1 MAEEFASLS
10 DSTHLVL
17 RGAAVA
23 GDPFDPELA
32 AAAAATTEASA
43 LVAVDELLQLDLVRE
58 TDVPRRF
65 RFRHPL
71 VRRAVYESTPVAWRL
86 GAHER
91 SAEALAT
98 RGALPEERAH
108 HIERSARRGDRAA
121 LAIVR
126 EAGNSVAHR
135 APASAARWFAA
146 ALRLLPDNAPTE
158 ERVEL
163 LLARAGALTAT
174 GQFAESHDALLES
187 LDLAPRESLALQTR
201 LTTACAGVE
210 HLLGHHEE
218 AHARLANALNR
229 LPDPGSPEAV
239 ALMIELAV
247 DGFYRMEYE
256 PMRDWATQA
265 LEAARPLG
273 VNSLTAAAAA
283 VLTLAVAFTGAI
295 AEAEKQRLEAVALV
309 DALSDAE
316 LALRL
321 DAASNLAAA
330 ELYLDRYEEAGAH
343 AERAMAVG
351 LATDQ
356 ASIVPFVSPV
366 LGCVRVFRGRLAEA
380 AELLDGAV
388 EATRLSG
395 NVQGLAWNLLNRSF
409 AALAAGDVETALRT
423 GQESVDLTRGL
434 DQSLVSAWAGAVF
447 AGALFEDGKSR
458 RAHRNPCRVRRRRG
472 AAAHPRRLESQLP
485 RAPDALLARTRRTRR
500 GGTGGRP
507 RRDARRDVRAPIGQR
522 DGSSRCSSR
531 LARLAAIQL
540 TQSSRRSPRLRPQT
554 RSARQSRPQSLES
567 FWAEHWQRP
576 GRPSAL

>member
-1 MAEEFASLS
+1 M
-10 DSTHLVL
+10 
-17 RGAAVA
+17 
-23 GDPFDPELA
+23 
-32 AAAAATTEASA
+32 
-43 LVAVDELLQLDLVRE
+43 
-58 TDVPRRF
+58 
-65 RFRHPL
+65 
-71 VRRAVYESTPVAWRL
+71 
-86 GAHER
+86 
-91 SAEALAT
+91 
-98 RGALPEERAH
+98 
-108 HIERSARRGDRAA
+108 
-121 LAIVR
+121 
-126 EAGNSVAHR
+126 
-135 APASAARWFAA
+135 
-146 ALRLLPDNAPTE
+146 
-158 ERVEL
+158 EL

-218 AHARLANALNR
+218 AHARLASALNR

-265 LEAARPLG
+265 LGAARPLG
-273 VNSLTAAAAA
+273 VNPLTAAAAA

-295 AEAEKQRLEAVALV
+295 AEAEKQRLEGVALV

-356 ASIVPFVSPV
+356 ASIVPFVSPGARV
-366 LGCVRVFRGRLAEA
+366 RQGLPRPARRGSRAPRRRRRGDATVRQRPRAGMEPLESLVRRTRGGRRRNSSPDGPGERRADARARSKPCLGVGRSGVRRGAVRGRQ
-380 AELLDGAV
+380 V
-388 EATRLSG
+388 TTR
-395 NVQGLAWNLLNRSF
+395 
-409 AALAAGDVETALRT
+409 D
-423 GQESVDLTRGL
+423 
-434 DQSLVSAWAGAVF
+434 
-447 AGALFEDGKSR
+447 
-458 RAHRNPCRVRRRRG
+458 RNPCRVRRRRG

-485 RAPDALLARTRRTRR
+485 RAPDALLARTRRTPR

-507 RRDARRDVRAPIGQR
+507 CRDARRDVRAPIGQR

-531 LARLAAIQL
+531 LARL
-540 TQSSRRSPRLRPQT
+540 P
-554 RSARQSRPQSLES
+554 
-567 FWAEHWQRP
+567 
-576 GRPSAL
+576 